1 MTEPDGRNFVAL
13 TPGVPRDAL
22 GRPNNEEGE
31 SMTDEKKQPGE
42 WKPDT
47 PPADGTKPVGP
58 KGDLPADD
66 GPPPGKE

>member
-1 MTEPDGRNFVAL
+1 M
-13 TPGVPRDAL
+13 
-22 GRPNNEEGE
+22 
-31 SMTDEKKQPGE
+31 SDEKKQPGE

-47 PPADGTKPVGP
+47 PPAEGTKPVGP